1 VETQYL
7 HSALNVTRLAL
18 SARKGPISEKGSV
31 VLLLLLAELEMRWS
45 ELTEQAGLPTPAEIR
60 ALI

>member
-1 VETQYL
+1 METEYL

-18 SARKGPISEKGSV
+18 SSRKSPSNDSASL

-45 ELTEQAGLPTPAEIR
+45 TITNTAGLPTPAEIR

>member
-1 VETQYL
+1 VESQYL

-18 SARKGPISEKGSV
+18 SAKRAPGSETASL
-31 VLLLLLAELEMRWS
+31 VLLLMLAELEMRWS
-45 ELTEQAGLPTPAEIR
+45 QLTEPAGLPSPAEIR